1 MAGALAYAA
10 YAFGALNVVL
20 YYFVPL
26 FVFATWLTVV
36 TFLHHHDPDVDLP
49 WYGDKAWNYVK
60 GNLSSVDR
68 SYGVLHWLI
77 HNIGTHQVHHLFP
90 KIPQYKLIAASESFR
105 GACCACV
112 QCGCIECSV
121 QH

>member
-1 MAGALAYAA
+1 MAGALACAA

-20 YYFVPL
+20 YYLVPL

-105 GACCACV
+105 GARSNV
-112 QCGCIECSV
+112 T
-121 QH
+121 